1 MWSPQR
7 YLAEGIKLGID
18 IKILQS
24 AVRQIQRLRSH
35 NPPLPPLLSLSH
47 LATTIE
53 SDTAYLDRV
62 ITRSE
67 TAYRGFSIR
76 KRSGG
81 LRDIYVPSSALMTTQ
96 RWIAQNILCELPVHS
111 ASQAFK
117 KGNSIVNCAQVHC
130 EAKWL
135 IKLDIANFFGSISE
149 PQIYKVFQRLGYNN
163 LVSFQLTRLCT
174 WPDFT
179 AYRKYAGTNF
189 WHGRNKKFSISR
201 YTCEYVGALPQG
213 AATSP
218 LLSNLVMCDL
228 DKALTQIAAEYGL
241 QFTRYSDDM
250 TFSTVDDNFTREKAG
265 ELIKMV
271 AAVLKVKGLYLN
283 KKKTNVVPPGARKV
297 VLGLLVDRV
306 VPALPREFK
315 DKLRQHLYYL
325 KKHGVENHIER
336 RKFDS
341 AGGAYR
347 HILGLINFAN
357 MVDAE
362 FAEKMKA
369 ELNSLPWL
377 GVAP

>member
-174 WPDFT
+174 WPDFIVDT
-179 AYRKYAGTNF
+179 VGMRE
-189 WHGRNKKFSISR
+189 ISR
-201 YTCEYVGALPQG
+201 SRRCVFSFVLDLAPDVFWILFCATTVALCIDG
-213 AATSP
+213 KYGK
-218 LLSNLVMCDL
+218 LLRSHS
-228 DKALTQIAAEYGL
+228 E
-241 QFTRYSDDM
+241 
-250 TFSTVDDNFTREKAG
+250 
-265 ELIKMV
+265 
-271 AAVLKVKGLYLN
+271 
-283 KKKTNVVPPGARKV
+283 
-297 VLGLLVDRV
+297 
-306 VPALPREFK
+306 PR
-315 DKLRQHLYYL
+315 Q
-325 KKHGVENHIER
+325 
-336 RKFDS
+336 
-341 AGGAYR
+341 
-347 HILGLINFAN
+347 
-357 MVDAE
+357 
-362 FAEKMKA
+362 
-369 ELNSLPWL
+369 
-377 GVAP
+377 